1 MHTRQQIFII
11 LFFIVPLLACED
23 GTKKEDNET
32 QNKGYE
38 LLPDENQPRTFIQCF
53 QGAYYRK
60 IVSSVDYWL
69 GIGGTVILPE
79 MTFDKSRINP
89 NKPQQFLDNPSIYL
103 GGNMDG
109 QETDIGLTWEVIKD
123 DNGIISDERKAFR
136 PFMRRTAHH
145 SGQGA
150 VYSNAP
156 AESKYYW
163 YPGDKINISIQIIE
177 NHKIKFIV
185 EGEGK
190 KFETIFPCD
199 GYSIG
204 NKGEFKRVNAI
215 DQVGNE
221 GRPVQITQTKV
232 ENCKWEN
239 TYLYRSINNEI
250 SVVPMHAKR
259 FTDMRCPDIKY
270 YKIIATEEDK
280 KIGAETIN
288 INGSGY

>member
-1 MHTRQQIFII
+1 MHIRQQILILLFLII
-11 LFFIVPLLACED
+11 SILACED
-23 GTKKEDNET
+23 GTKENNET
-32 QNKGYE
+32 VNKGYE
-38 LLPDENQPRTFIQCF
+38 LLPDEIQPRSFIQCF
-53 QGAYYRK
+53 PGSYYRK

-79 MTFDKSRINP
+79 MTFDKLRINP

-103 GGNMDG
+103 GGNMGG

-145 SGQGA
+145 SGQKA
-150 VYSNAP
+150 VYLNAP

-177 NHKIKFIV
+177 NHKIKFVV
-185 EGEGK
+185 EGEDK

-221 GRPVQITQTKV
+221 GKSVQATQTKI
-232 ENCKWEN
+232 ENCKWER
-239 TYLYRSINNEI
+239 TFLYRSINNEI
-250 SVVPMHAKR
+250 SVVPMHIKR
-259 FTDMRCPDIKY
+259 FTDMRCPNTEY
-270 YKIIATEEDK
+270 FKIIATEEDR
-280 KIGAETIN
+280 KIGAEIIN